1 MEVTIEDI
9 KKLRTLTGAGLG
21 DCKKA
26 LAEANGDMDTA
37 VEIIRK
43 RGQAI
48 AAKRSDREASN
59 GCVLVKAV
67 EGFGAMIALKCETD
81 FVAAN
86 KDFVALTQSILD
98 LAVANKCKSL
108 EEVEALHLND
118 KGTVKDAVT
127 NQSGIT
133 GEKMEL
139 DGYFVLEGEHI
150 YTYNHQAKN
159 ILCTMVQ
166 LNKAAEEQGHALTM
180 QIAAMNPVSVDKDDV
195 REEIRAEEFKI
206 AIEKT
211 REEGKPENLVER
223 IAEGRMNAF
232 YKEATLL
239 NQDFIQDSKITVR
252 QYLQQADKDLTAVAF
267 CRFTL
272 RAE

>member
-1 MEVTIEDI
+1 M
-9 KKLRTLTGAGLG
+9 
-21 DCKKA
+21 
-26 LAEANGDMDTA
+26 
-37 VEIIRK
+37 
-43 RGQAI
+43 
-48 AAKRSDREASN
+48 
-59 GCVLVKAV
+59 
-67 EGFGAMIALKCETD
+67 
-81 FVAAN
+81 
-86 KDFVALTQSILD
+86 
-98 LAVANKCKSL
+98 
-108 EEVEALHLND
+108 ND

-195 REEIRAEEFKI
+195 PEEIRAEEFKI